1 MKKLFFLIILSI
13 FCFQKVYAEEI
24 NWESVKEQAL
34 QNSFDLK
41 ISETD
46 IKITDTEILGAKSE
60 YYPKISTYFYSELTK
75 SFDNNN
81 QTVYIGN
88 EVLYGDSVFQ
98 TSLSVGLT
106 YNLYDFGIRG
116 DRLKIA
122 KSDKNSKLAQ
132 YDKILRDTEI
142 SAIDTYAK
150 SLLLYKQICLLI
162 KTSSL
167 QNELYND
174 KERLHKA
181 GKIPETSV
189 LSEKIKLAEINN
201 ELQKTKNEF
210 EKSLKELSF
219 LTRIDYEKNTEIKDF
234 IYENIDKQNDL
245 PVLDVENIP
254 ETKIYDA
261 EIEKKEKELLIAKK
275 QNLPAFNFTT
285 NYYLYGADPNN
296 YFDSYENFKQRGLKF
311 RIITSLPIFDGFKNK
326 SDRDRIKLEILR
338 LKTEKKK
345 KIAEVKYTYEKIRDD
360 AVYGKILHENNLRMK
375 DFLAKNISDFDRLNK
390 QKLIDKDS
398 YLEQKIGLLNKY
410 FEIEK
415 SEITEFVSAY
425 KLDLMTKNS
434 GENI

>member
-1 MKKLFFLIILSI
+1 MKKLFFLLILSI

-24 NWESVKEQAL
+24 NWENVKEQAL

-122 KSDKNSKLAQ
+122 KSDKISKLAQ
-132 YDKILRDTEI
+132 YNKILRDTEI

-150 SLLLYKQICLLI
+150 SLLLYKQISLL
-162 KTSSL
+162 TQTAAL

-219 LTRIDYEKNTEIKDF
+219 LTRIDYEKNTAIKDF
-234 IYENIDKQNDL
+234 VYENTDKQDDL

-254 ETKIYDA
+254 EAKIYDA

-338 LKTEKKK
+338 LKTEKEK

-360 AVYGKILHENNLRMK
+360 AVYGKILHKNNLRMK

>member
-1 MKKLFFLIILSI
+1 MKKLFFLLILSI
-13 FCFQKVYAEEI
+13 FFFQKVCAEEI
-24 NWESVKEQAL
+24 NWKSVKEEAL
-34 QNSFDLK
+34 KNSFDLK
-41 ISETD
+41 IYETD

-75 SFDNNN
+75 SFDDNN

-122 KSDKNSKLAQ
+122 KSDKLSKIAQ
-132 YDKILRDTEI
+132 YNKILRDTEI
-142 SAIDTYAK
+142 TAVDTYAK
-150 SLLLYKQICLLI
+150 SLLLYKQICLLTQ
-162 KTSSL
+162 TSAL

-174 KERLHKA
+174 KERLYKA

-189 LSEKIKLAEINN
+189 LSEKIKLAELNN

-219 LTRIDYEKNTEIKDF
+219 LTRIDYEKNTTIKDF
-234 IYENIDKQNDL
+234 VYENTDKQDDL

-254 ETKIYDA
+254 EAKIYDA
-261 EIEKKEKELLIAKK
+261 EIKKKEKELLIAKK

-338 LKTEKKK
+338 LQTEKEK

-375 DFLAKNISDFDRLNK
+375 DFLAKNISDFDKLNE

-415 SEITEFVSAY
+415 SEITEFVSEY

-434 GENI
+434 GEKI